1 MGIKERKIREKQL
14 RRKEILESAEKLF
27 SGKKGLSSTM
37 NDLAETTELG
47 KGTLYLYFPNKESIL
62 QELAEKGIA
71 LLRKRLNRAIIDSK
85 SGVDLLSD
93 NGDTFVK
100 FLKEKPFYAS
110 LILKYEKT
118 IFTDAKNGTKT
129 LLVEPILGVLQ
140 KILDKGKNDGTI
152 RSDIGTKE
160 LVTILWSQMLG
171 ILNTLSG
178 RREILAIY
186 GVEVDWIIRGHYR
199 VIMNGLAAKG
209 GVV

>member
-14 RRKEILESAEKLF
+14 RRKEILQAAEKLF
-27 SGKKGLSSTM
+27 SGKKGLDGTM
-37 NDLAETTELG
+37 DDLAEKTELG

-62 QELAEKGIA
+62 QVLAEKGIG
-71 LLRKRLNRAIIDSK
+71 LLRKRLIRILDDSK
-85 SGVDLLSD
+85 TGVEQISD

-110 LILKYEKT
+110 LILRFEKT
-118 IFTDAKNGTKT
+118 VIIDPETNSKT
-129 LLVEPILGVLQ
+129 LLVEPILD
-140 KILDKGKNDGTI
+140 ILKSILEKGKNDGTL
-152 RSDIGTKE
+152 RKDIGTKE

-178 RREILAIY
+178 RKEILEIY

-209 GVV
+209 V